1 MVGEGLG
8 LTVVVVTS
16 LLRSGS
22 DSLFRGDG
30 VVVVVIYLAPPL
42 MSSSSLSTTTTI
54 TAFGAMLGAVVSLVP
69 FEGGDWGFS
78 FFPAGR
84 REMNP
89 LPNSETAPRWN
100 RLTFTSKD
108 NN

>member
-1 MVGEGLG
+1 
-8 LTVVVVTS
+8 

-54 TAFGAMLGAVVSLVP
+54 TAFGAMLGVVVC
-69 FEGGDWGFS
+69 
-78 FFPAGR
+78 R
-84 REMNP
+84 RV
-89 LPNSETAPRWN
+89 SR
-100 RLTFTSKD
+100 S
-108 NN
+108 